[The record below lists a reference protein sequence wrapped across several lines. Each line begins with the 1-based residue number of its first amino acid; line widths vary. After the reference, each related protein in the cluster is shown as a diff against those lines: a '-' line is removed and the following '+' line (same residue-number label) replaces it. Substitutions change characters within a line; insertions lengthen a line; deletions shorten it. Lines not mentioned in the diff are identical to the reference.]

1 MPMYQFEDIF
11 PTKIMVNEHPLM
23 KINHKEMMEDIDQ
36 IILEG
41 EHVRTPLYQCKP
53 ILFQN
58 YRDHWSPNWE
68 NLKNSFKEQVEAYLS
83 MARQQYGPP
92 EMYTISNTTAWFY
105 RKNLDDL
112 DDSYAN
118 NPIHNHYP
126 AQVVG
131 VYYLDN
137 PGMEGT
143 TLYNPNTSMY
153 NTSMSHT
160 CRAPTGSWIIFPGW
174 MQHHTSSGGMQ
185 NTLPRTVIACN
196 AYLTI
201 D

>member
-1 MPMYQFEDIF
+1 MYQFEDVF
-11 PTKIMVNEHPLM
+11 PTKVMFNENPILE
-23 KINHKEMMEDIDQ
+23 INRKEMMEDIDK
-36 IILEG
+36 IIADG
-41 EHVRTPLYQCKP
+41 TYVRTPLYQCKP

-58 YRDHWSPNWE
+58 HQDHWSPNWE
-68 NLKNSFKEQVEAYLS
+68 NLRNSFKEQVESYLS
-83 MARQQYGPP
+83 MAREQYGPP

-105 RKNLDDL
+105 RKDMNCLEDT
-112 DDSYAN
+112 YGN

-137 PGMEGT
+137 PGVEGT
-143 TLYNPNTSMY
+143 TIYNHNQMNYHTSSSR
-153 NTSMSHT
+153 TFIG
-160 CRAPTGSWIIFPGW
+160 PTGSWLIFPGW
-174 MQHHTSSGGMQ
+174 MQHHTSSGAVR